1 MGSGSQP
8 ETLDIIAASVLS
20 GLPSAEAG
28 LRYQHPPTATIMKYW
43 SIFIENVHP
52 LTKIVHGPTMH
63 QMIVDSTLNTSKN
76 SDALRFSTDACAVAS
91 LMDRECE
98 RLFGQEKAFSL
109 HNFQSATRNAPL
121 ESSFLRVPDIDLL
134 RAYLLFLVS
143 RSTLFAS
150 KL

>member
-8 ETLDIIAASVLS
+8 ETLDMIAASILS
-20 GLPSAEAG
+20 GLPSGQAG
-28 LRYQHPPTATIMKYW
+28 PRYQHPPTATIMKYW

-63 QMIVDSTLNTSKN
+63 QMIVDSTLNTSKKT
-76 SDALRFSTDACAVAS
+76 DALRFSTYACAVAS

-98 RLFGQEKAFSL
+98 RLFGQEKAFLL
-109 HNFQSATRNAPL
+109 HNFQSATRNALL
-121 ESSFLRVPDIDLL
+121 EASFLRVPDIDLL
-134 RAYLLFLVS
+134 RAHLLFLVS